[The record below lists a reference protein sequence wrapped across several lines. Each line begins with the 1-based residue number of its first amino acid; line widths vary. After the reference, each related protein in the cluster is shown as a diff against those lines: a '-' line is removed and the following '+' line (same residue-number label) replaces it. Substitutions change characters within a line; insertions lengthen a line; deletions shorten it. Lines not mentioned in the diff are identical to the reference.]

1 MLRSFSAIASRD
13 YSTLLIVLYFLLGFV
28 AINFNGGPYNFFLSN
43 GYLAPFIGEFY
54 FIFWYAGIRLGNLGY
69 GKSKDRKPSILRR
82 ITLVQLCLSPIAI
95 IFLLKIMMGLDLM
108 SNLISSYKNCI
119 PELLGCSLGLILIF
133 GPHIVI
139 PLLFVGKVLRYLKS
153 QGIKP
158 GSEETMVNIVLFVC
172 QLGFVCGF
180 VKFATG

>member
-13 YSTLLIVLYFLLGFV
+13 YSTLLIVLYFLLGFL
-28 AINFNGGPYNFFLSN
+28 AINFNGGHYNFLLSN

-54 FIFWYAGIRLGNLGY
+54 LIFWYAGIRLGNLGY
-69 GKSKDRKPSILRR
+69 GKSKVRKPSILRR

-95 IFLLKIMMGLDLM
+95 IFLFKIFLVLCFLDDTLRCYW
-108 SNLISSYKNCI
+108 NSSSV
-119 PELLGCSLGLILIF
+119 LLGCSLGLTLIF

-139 PLLFVGKVLRYLKS
+139 PLLFVSKVLRYLKS
-153 QGIKP
+153 QGIKL
-158 GSEETMVNIVLFVC
+158 GSEEMMVNFVLFVC